1 MNATPLTQQ
10 KIDTGAQAL
19 KAYVQRP
26 DVEGWEANFV
36 PWNDYEAGAR
46 IVLAAW
52 YSVGEAQNPDAV
64 ALKYAN
70 CGMALYRVIANAGYG
85 DRVTPEQC
93 DVGAR
98 AIVAAVEGAN
108 AK

>member
-19 KAYVQRP
+19 KNFVASI
-26 DVEGWEANFV
+26 DGWEAGFV
-36 PWNDYEAGAR
+36 PWNDYEAGSR
-46 IVLAAW
+46 IVLASW
-52 YSVGEAQNPDAV
+52 YSVGAADNPDAV

-70 CGMALYRVIANAGYG
+70 SGMALYRVIDQAGFG
-85 DRVTPEQC
+85 SRVTVEQC
-93 DVGAR
+93 EQGAK
-98 AIVAAVEGAN
+98 AVIAAVEGAN